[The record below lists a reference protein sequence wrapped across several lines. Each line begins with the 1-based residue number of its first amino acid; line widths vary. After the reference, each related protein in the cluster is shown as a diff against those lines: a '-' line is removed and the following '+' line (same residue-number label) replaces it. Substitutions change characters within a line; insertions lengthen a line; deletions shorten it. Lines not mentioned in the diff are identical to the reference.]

1 MQIQVINKHSD
12 FKIVEDYA
20 GGAVPKSLVFETDG
34 CTKYE
39 ASIENGRMKATSEE
53 GKYVIVFEKPEFHV
67 GRLKVTRFYS
77 EDDADMPDGK
87 YDWQSTQQLNI
98 YIGNG
103 SSDAPDEEV
112 IDAYTPIFR
121 GEGSSVTVDNAMDIT
136 SKNPVENAVITK
148 ALQDVGE
155 LVEQVDQRVDDVS
168 EKVLHV
174 ENSIPEV
181 PTQVSAFENDADYA
195 PTSYVDMKVRDVEL
209 SGSAPADYY
218 DIKFMLNAVMKKQ
231 GKYAMVYDVDKDAY
245 MSFSDGNISLNGDE
259 ENIIVSGY
267 PNGFSF
273 ESNRT
278 LKTVIFR
285 NTDFGT
291 IKSLKTVFRFCQS
304 LKSVN
309 FDVTNTTSLID
320 MSHMF
325 TSSTSLEEFTAKG
338 IDTSNVTL
346 MNSMF
351 ENCSSLMTLDL
362 SWMDTGSVSSMKAM
376 FSNCK
381 SLEYLDI
388 SSFNTENVTD
398 MSEMFHSLKLI
409 NVLNVSHFITKN
421 VKNFSYMFFEMSSLS
436 NLDLSN
442 FDTSSATNM
451 SNMFRDCKNLENLTL
466 SAKFVTSS
474 VTDMSLMFSNIS
486 SMTELD
492 LSNFDTSNVTNM
504 QSMFHSFT
512 TLEVLDVSSFDMT
525 NVTKVLYMFESANK
539 LRSII
544 GSHTLQEVESGSVTA
559 LRGLKVS
566 LKIYSS
572 ALERASILALFKG
585 LADLTGGTSQTITL
599 HAIAKARLTAEDI
612 KIATDKNWSVI

>member
-67 GRLKVTRFYS
+67 GRLNVTRYYS

-87 YDWQSTQQLNI
+87 YDWQSMQKLDI

-103 SSDAPDEEV
+103 SSDAPDEVV

-121 GEGSSVTVDNAMDIT
+121 GEGSYVNVDNVLDIN
-136 SKNPVENAVITK
+136 SKNPVKNSVITK
-148 ALQDVGE
+148 EFQDIEE
-155 LVEQVDQRVDDVS
+155 LVEQVDRRVSDVN
-168 EKVLHV
+168 ERLN
-174 ENSIPEV
+174 EFEGSIPEV

-195 PTSYVDMKVRDVEL
+195 PKSYVDMKVRDVEL
-209 SGSAPADYY
+209 SGSVPADYY

-231 GKYAMVYDVDKDAY
+231 GTYTMVYDVDKDAY
-245 MSFSDGNISLNGDE
+245 MSFSTGEISLNGDE
-259 ENIIVSGY
+259 ENIIISGY
-267 PNGFSF
+267 PKGFSF
-273 ESNRT
+273 EKNST

-285 NTDFGT
+285 NTDFGI
-291 IKSLKTVFRFCQS
+291 IKSLNKVFGFCSS

-309 FDVTNTTSLID
+309 FDVTNTTSLIT
-320 MSHMF
+320 MSYMF
-325 TSSTSLEEFTAKG
+325 TSSVSLEEFTAKG

-351 ENCSSLMTLDL
+351 ENCISLMTLDL
-362 SWMDTGSVSSMKAM
+362 SWMDTGSVSNMKAM

-381 SLEYLDI
+381 ALEYLDI

-398 MSEMFHSLKLI
+398 MSEMFQSLKLI

-421 VKNFSYMFFEMSSLS
+421 VKNFSYMFYGMSSLL

-451 SNMFRDCKNLENLTL
+451 SSMFRDCINLANLTL

-474 VTDMSLMFSNIS
+474 VTDMSFMFTNII
-486 SMTELD
+486 SMTEID

-504 QSMFHSFT
+504 NSMFHGCT
-512 TLEVLDVSSFDMT
+512 RLEVLDVSSFDMT
-525 NVTKVLYMFESANK
+525 NVTKVLYMFENANK

-544 GSHTLQEVESGSVTA
+544 GSHTLEEVESETVTA

-566 LKIYSS
+566 LKIDSS
-572 ALERASILALFKG
+572 VLERASILALFKG

-599 HAIAKARLTAEDI
+599 HAMAKARLSAEDI
-612 KIATDKNWSVI
+612 KIATDKNWTVI

>member
-12 FKIVEDYA
+12 FKIVEDYSN
-20 GGAVPKSLVFETDG
+20 GAVPKKLVFETDG
-34 CTKYE
+34 CTQYE

-53 GKYVIVFEKPEFHV
+53 GKYIIVFEKPEFHV
-67 GRLKVTRFYS
+67 GRLNVTRFYS
-77 EDDADMPDGK
+77 EDDTDMPDGK
-87 YDWQSTQQLNI
+87 YDWQLMQKLDI

-103 SSDAPDEEV
+103 SSDAPDEVV

-121 GEGSSVTVDNAMDIT
+121 GEGSSVNVDNVLDIN
-136 SKNPVENAVITK
+136 SKNPVKNSVITK
-148 ALQDVGE
+148 EFQDIEE
-155 LVEQVDQRVDDVS
+155 LVEQVDRRVSDVN
-168 EKVLHV
+168 ERLH
-174 ENSIPEV
+174 EFEGSIPEV

-195 PTSYVDMKVRDVEL
+195 PKSYVDMKVRDVEL
-209 SGSAPADYY
+209 SGSVPADYY

-231 GKYAMVYDVDKDAY
+231 GTYAMVYDVDKDAY
-245 MSFSDGNISLNGDE
+245 MSFSTGEISLNGDE

-267 PNGFSF
+267 PKGFLF
-273 ESNRT
+273 EKNST

-285 NTDFGT
+285 NTDFGI
-291 IKSLKTVFRFCQS
+291 IKSLYTVFRNCPS

-309 FDVTNTTSLID
+309 FDVTNTTSLIN

-325 TSSTSLEEFTAKG
+325 ASSVSLEEFTAKG

-362 SWMDTGSVSSMKAM
+362 SWMDTGSVSNMKAM

-381 SLEYLDI
+381 ALKYLDI

-398 MSEMFHSLKLI
+398 MSGMFNSLKLI

-421 VKNFSYMFFEMSSLS
+421 VKNFSYMFYGMSSLL

-451 SNMFRDCKNLENLTL
+451 SSMFRECINLANLTL

-474 VTDMSLMFSNIS
+474 VTDMGFMFTNIT
-486 SMTELD
+486 MTEID

-504 QSMFHSFT
+504 KSMFHGCT
-512 TLEVLDVSSFDMT
+512 RLEVLDVSSFDMT

-559 LRGLKVS
+559 LRGLNVS
-566 LKIYSS
+566 LKIESS
-572 ALERASILALFKG
+572 VLERASILALFKG

-599 HAIAKARLTAEDI
+599 NANAKARLTSEDI
-612 KIATDKNWSVI
+612 AIATDKNWNVN